1 VESRVELFAA
11 IRRDRRVEELSIRE
25 LAEKYR
31 VHRRTVR
38 QALESATPPPRKVP
52 VRTAQVLEPFKPAI
66 DEMLRTDLDAPRKQR
81 HTARRVLARLVEEQ
95 GGDGLSYSTVR
106 DYVAKRRPE
115 VWAEANRSC
124 EQAFVPQ
131 DHLLGGEGEV
141 DFADLWVLL
150 RGVKTKTHLF
160 TFRLSASGKAV
171 HRAFGSQGQEAFLEA
186 HEYAFEQL
194 GGVPWRHVR
203 YDNLKSAVSRVLTG
217 RNRVESDRW
226 VAFRSHWGFDAFYCQ
241 PGVEGAHEKGGV
253 EGEGGRFRRTHCV
266 PMPRVDSIAELNEL
280 IAAADAK
287 DDHRRIGNR
296 AHTVGHDWQQE
307 RLLLR
312 PPPAEPFPTWLT
324 LTPRVDRHAR
334 VTVRQCL
341 YSVPARL
348 IGKTVRVQLG
358 ATQLRVYDRTQLVA
372 THERLLARGGQS
384 LILDHYLEVLRRK
397 PGALPG
403 ATALQQARNAGSFTA
418 THDAFW
424 AMARARLGDPA
435 GTRALV
441 EVLLLHRRMEPAQ
454 VEAGMA
460 AAVRLGNPS
469 PDLVAVEARAAAGT
483 GPDLGPV
490 PLIPPRRKTRGGGEL
505 AQVTVLPS
513 DPRPLPTVDRYDSLL
528 NLDHTAVN
536 GTDRR

>member
-1 VESRVELFAA
+1 MESKVELFAV

-25 LAEKYR
+25 LAEKHR

-38 QALESATPPPRKVP
+38 QALASSTPPPRKVP
-52 VRTAQVLEPFKPAI
+52 VRTARVLEPFKPAI
-66 DEMLRTDLDAPRKQR
+66 DDMLRVDLDAPRKQR
-81 HTARRVLARLVEEQ
+81 HTARRVLARLVDEQ
-95 GGDGLSYSTVR
+95 AAEDLSYSTVR

-131 DHLLGGEGEV
+131 DHPLGAEGEV
-141 DFADLWVLL
+141 DFADLWVIL
-150 RGVKTKTHLF
+150 RGVKTKTHMF
-160 TFRLSASGKAV
+160 TFRLSGSGKAV
-171 HRAFGSQGQEAFLEA
+171 HRAFGSQGQEAFLEG

-203 YDNLKSAVSRVLTG
+203 YDNLKAAVSRVLTG
-217 RNRVESDRW
+217 RDRVESGRW
-226 VAFRSHWGFDAFYCQ
+226 VAFRSHYGFDAFYCQ

-266 PMPRVDSIAELNEL
+266 PMPRVDSMAELNEL
-280 IAAADAK
+280 LAVADAK
-287 DDHRRIGNR
+287 DDHRRIGSR

-312 PPPAEPFPTWLT
+312 PLPAEPFPTWLS

-348 IGKTVRVQLG
+348 IGRTVRVELG
-358 ATQLRVYDRTQLVA
+358 ATGLRVYDRGQLVA
-372 THERLLARGGQS
+372 IHERLLARGGQS
-384 LILDHYLEVLRRK
+384 LVLDHYLEVLARK

-403 ATALQQARNAGSFTA
+403 ATALQQARDAGGFTA

-424 AMARARLGDPA
+424 TMARAGLGDSA

-441 EVLLLHRRMEPAQ
+441 EVLLLHRRMAPAQ

-460 AAVRLGNPS
+460 AAVRLGSPS
-469 PDLVAVEARAAAGT
+469 PDLGAVEARAAAGR
-483 GPDLGPV
+483 PDPGPV
-490 PLIPPRRKTRGGGEL
+490 PPIPPRRTRRDGAGL
-505 AQVTVLPS
+505 
-513 DPRPLPTVDRYDSLL
+513 
-528 NLDHTAVN
+528 
-536 GTDRR
+536 